1 MKNKVVVLASWFKLI
16 WNFFYG
22 VLLSQTQKLHFYVF

>member
-16 WNFFYG
+16 WNFFCG
-22 VLLSQTQKLHFYVF
+22 ILLSQS